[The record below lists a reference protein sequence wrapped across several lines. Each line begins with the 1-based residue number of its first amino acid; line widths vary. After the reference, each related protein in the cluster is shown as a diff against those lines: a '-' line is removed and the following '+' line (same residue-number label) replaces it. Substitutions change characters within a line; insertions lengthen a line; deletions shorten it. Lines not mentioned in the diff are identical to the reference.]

1 MLHILKG
8 FYGWDFT
15 LLDLVYKIPRS
26 LVFQSNSLNLIIKEN
41 MFGFLYNLLEFFPIL

>member
-15 LLDLVYKIPRS
+15 LLDLVYKIPRF
-26 LVFQSNSLNLIIKEN
+26 LVFQGDFLNLIIKEN
-41 MFGFLYNLLEFFPIL
+41 IFGFLYNLLEFFLIL